1 LSLCAGRNQQ
11 TIQYHAITKTKTSM
25 ASHKRAKVLMVGP
38 VSGRLRLLSD
48 KIRSL
53 QESKAGPF
61 DVCLCAGPFFYQTT
75 KASVAASA
83 AVFEKEAEAGTG
95 KIKVG
100 GAGEKASEEGSS
112 QNMEHQAAAIKDGN
126 DLVDGSLLF
135 DVPVLFVDVG
145 DGLPAGIKVDDNS
158 FVDAMNNDE
167 NEVDLDEED
176 EMEQGDDEINLDD
189 AEEDMEDGSSKK
201 NDDNEGEGIPPR
213 TRKGLRR
220 IAQNLYQLVGDSPQQ
235 GLLDSVADIVNV
247 SLPLIDSQS
256 TTSDYDADSKCREAG
271 TSLTIGFLG
280 PKIRMPCKGFEEKS
294 RNTSFLGCDV
304 LLSGEWGRGI
314 SSATCGAF
322 SANDQIAIMASGRS
336 TATGGVGGESL
347 EAGSYHVANLVALSR
362 PRYHVAPGPT
372 VPIHLGLDTTPR
384 HRFVSSRPYRYP
396 VTSSGPSEGGSHV
409 GRFLAMGSVLSPS
422 ELKASGKAYK
432 FVHAVGILPLSDMD
446 DHDRESAKELNS
458 LVDFPYT
465 SSSFGI
471 DMQLQSKT
479 RTCKKRGGDGK
490 KGGKIRKKAS
500 KPHKGF
506 TDRQKLNILEEID
519 RKIDNQTIICEKYGA
534 SRQSLWNW
542 RVKREALEK
551 AVVEENRGMKK
562 KLIADP
568 IERIKIELL
577 KFYDLN
583 EQVHNAPKLPI
594 TVSVISL
601 KAKAI
606 QQKLEESHAESPF
619 LNEKEIQA
627 FAKFKACESWASKF
641 ARESGWKLN
650 AVNPR
655 RSLNSDKLL
664 KYASDTSCNSPNF
677 DML

>member
-1 LSLCAGRNQQ
+1 MLPR
-11 TIQYHAITKTKTSM
+11 
-25 ASHKRAKVLMVGP
+25 RAKVLMVGP

-53 QESKAGPF
+53 QESKSGPF

-75 KASVAASA
+75 TASVAGGDNIVASQ
-83 AVFEKEAEAGTG
+83 
-95 KIKVG
+95 
-100 GAGEKASEEGSS
+100 EGLY
-112 QNMEHQAAAIKDGN
+112 QNMERQAAAIKDGR
-126 DLVDGSLLF
+126 DLVDGSLKF

-145 DGLPAGIKVDDNS
+145 DGLPAAIKVNDKS
-158 FVDAMNNDE
+158 IIDALKNDE
-167 NEVDLDEED
+167 GEIHIGEED
-176 EMEQGDDEINLDD
+176 EMEKDEDEIDIDDDEDD
-189 AEEDMEDGSSKK
+189 MDDDEDVMEDVSCK
-201 NDDNEGEGIPPR
+201 DTDTEAGERNTPKSPD
-213 TRKGLRR
+213 GLRR
-220 IAQNLYQLVGDSPQQ
+220 IAHNLYQLVGDSPQQ
-235 GLLDSVADIVNV
+235 GRMIDSVADIVNV